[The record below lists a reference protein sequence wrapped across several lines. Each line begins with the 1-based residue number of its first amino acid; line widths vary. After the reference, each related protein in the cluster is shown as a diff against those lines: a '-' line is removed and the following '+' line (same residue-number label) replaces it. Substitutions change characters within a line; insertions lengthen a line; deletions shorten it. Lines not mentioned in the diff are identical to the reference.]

1 MTEEKKERE
10 SILDLPKT
18 INESV
23 VPLTVLDEE
32 EREEFR
38 GAILRRCT
46 GNQLSNG
53 LREAMDSYTFGRG
66 DSIDDML
73 IVCYEEELAWRERI
87 GWGKRSGGG
96 NGASMDRLALKL
108 FSLFIKRH
116 SQYIFSS
123 TSDSTEN
130 KRYT

>member
-1 MTEEKKERE
+1 MTEEKKKVE
-10 SILDLPKT
+10 SFLELPEKM
-18 INESV
+18 NVSV
-23 VPLTVLDEE
+23 APLTVLDPE

-66 DSIDDML
+66 DTIDDML
-73 IVCYEEELAWRERI
+73 IVCYEEELAWREEI
-87 GWGKRSGGG
+87 GWGKRSSGG
-96 NGASMDRLALKL
+96 NGADLDKLALKL

-123 TSDSTEN
+123 TSDATEN
-130 KRYT
+130 KRYD